1 MSQPSNETVTIRDS
15 WSAASDQVE
24 GQAVQHDV
32 IVVGS
37 GPTGVGTALMLAR
50 HGLKVTVVTRETW
63 VADSP
68 RAHITNQRTME
79 VLRALGLEDPV
90 TAQASP
96 RETMASQVVAT
107 AFNGTELG
115 RVWSWGNNPGRQGEY
130 LTASPTVGCDIPQNR
145 LEPILLAEAARLGVL
160 IRFQNTFTDIEQD
173 DDGVTVHVVDGLT
186 GRTGALRASY
196 VVAADGGQ
204 SPIAQAL
211 DIPFL
216 GEAGMARAVNISFR
230 ADLSRYVAH
239 RPGSLYEI
247 IQNRPEGPTRAMIR
261 MVKPW
266 QEWSASLVYLGER
279 NTRLTHEEAEHE
291 IRQAIGDD
299 SIDVTI
305 TGLYGWKINRVVAE
319 HYGKGRVFL
328 AGDAAHRHP
337 PTNGL
342 GANTC
347 LQDGFNLAWKIA
359 YVLKGMAGPG
369 LLETYSAERQPVG
382 QQVVNRAI
390 DSWKLGADLLPSL
403 GLDPSLSYEER
414 AAQFAQLGEST
425 DAGEQ
430 RRRAVAEVLEEESY
444 IFEAHGVE
452 MNQVYSSA
460 AVVDDGTELVYER
473 DEQLYIQPSSHP
485 GARIPHAW
493 IGDATGTVSTLDVV
507 GTERFTLITR
517 DRGQAWANA
526 AQAVAAEL
534 GLELG
539 KDLATVVIGH
549 AGDVQDLYGEFA
561 RRSEIGE
568 TGCLLVRPDQ
578 HIALRQSG
586 AAEDPAAVLREALTQ
601 VLDLRGAAAANAAT
615 PDGVLASA

>member
-1 MSQPSNETVTIRDS
+1 MSEPVRIRDS
-15 WSAASDQVE
+15 WSSATDAVRGEAAE
-24 GQAVQHDV
+24 HDV

-50 HGLKVTVVTRETW
+50 HGLRVTVVTRETW

-79 VLRALGLEDPV
+79 VLRSIGVQDRVEAV
-90 TAQASP
+90 ASP

-115 RVWSWGNNPGRQGEY
+115 RVWSWGNNPARQGEY
-130 LTASPTVGCDIPQNR
+130 LTASPTVGCDIPQDR
-145 LEPILLAEAARLGVL
+145 LEPILLGEAARLGVR
-160 IRFQNTFTDIEQD
+160 IRFQTTFERIEQD
-173 DDGVTVHVVDGLT
+173 EESVTVHVVDGLT
-186 GRTGALRASY
+186 GRAEALRAAY

-211 DIPFL
+211 GIPFL
-216 GEAGMARAVNISFR
+216 GEAGMARAVNISFT

-266 QEWSASLVYLGER
+266 HEWSASLVYLGDR
-279 NTRLTHEEAEHE
+279 TTRLTHEEAAEE
-291 IRQAIGDD
+291 IRLAIGDD
-299 SIDVTI
+299 SVDVTV

-319 HYGKGRVFL
+319 QYSRGRVFL

-347 LQDGFNLAWKIA
+347 LQDGFNLAWKLA
-359 YVLKGMAGPG
+359 YVIRGLAGPR
-369 LLETYSAERQPVG
+369 LLDTYTAERRPVG
-382 QQVVNRAI
+382 ERIVNRAI
-390 DSWKLGADLLPSL
+390 DSWKLGADLLPAL
-403 GLDPSLSYEER
+403 GLDPALPYEER
-414 AAQFAQLGEST
+414 EQAFAELGQGD
-425 DAGEQ
+425 DAGA
-430 RRRAVAEVLEEESY
+430 RRRAVLAEVLAEESY

-452 MNQVYSSA
+452 MNQVYASE

-485 GARIPHAW
+485 GSRLPHAW
-493 IGDATGTVSTLDVV
+493 VGDATGTVSTLDLV
-507 GTERFTLITR
+507 GAERFTLVLR
-517 DRGQAWANA
+517 DRGQGWAEA
-526 AQAVAAEL
+526 ARQVAGEF

-539 KDLATVVIGH
+539 RDLATITIGH
-549 AGDVQDLYGEFA
+549 AGDAQDLYREFGL
-561 RRSEIGE
+561 RSGIDED
-568 TGCLLVRPDQ
+568 GCLLVRPDQ
-578 HIALRQSG
+578 HIALRHAG
-586 AAEDPAAVLREALTQ
+586 AHADPAAVLRRALAQ
-601 VLDLRGAAAANAAT
+601 VLSRGA
-615 PDGVLASA
+615 